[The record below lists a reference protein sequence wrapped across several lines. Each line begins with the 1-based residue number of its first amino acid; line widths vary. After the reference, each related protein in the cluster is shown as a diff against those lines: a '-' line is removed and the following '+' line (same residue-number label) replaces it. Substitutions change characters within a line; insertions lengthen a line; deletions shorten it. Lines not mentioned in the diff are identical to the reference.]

1 MLVEAP
7 GAGKTITATKLAA
20 HAKLNGHSIFIATT
34 KVKRAGG
41 IEQLQAFTCI
51 LGLDLVAVTSAKEL
65 QLYIAQIQQAD
76 VPIFDTSGVN
86 PFDDDDMQMIH
97 EYALAV
103 NAKILFVMATGAD
116 AMETADTARA
126 FSDLEAKRMII
137 SRLDMTRRLGGILA
151 AALVGRIAIANV
163 SVNPSVAD
171 GLSQIN
177 PVSLAHLIIPEDVSD
192 NQSRTKVAQ

>member
-1 MLVEAP
+1 
-7 GAGKTITATKLAA
+7 
-20 HAKLNGHSIFIATT
+20 
-34 KVKRAGG
+34 
-41 IEQLQAFTCI
+41 
-51 LGLDLVAVTSAKEL
+51 
-65 QLYIAQIQQAD
+65 
-76 VPIFDTSGVN
+76 
-86 PFDDDDMQMIH
+86 MIH

-103 NAKILFVMATGAD
+103 NAEILFVMATGAD
-116 AMETADTARA
+116 AMETADTVRA